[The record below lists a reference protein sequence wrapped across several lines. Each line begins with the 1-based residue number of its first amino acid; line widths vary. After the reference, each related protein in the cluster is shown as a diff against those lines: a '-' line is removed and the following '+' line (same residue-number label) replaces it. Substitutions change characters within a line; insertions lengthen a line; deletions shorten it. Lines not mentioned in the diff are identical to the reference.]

1 MPAKASRPTA
11 TKRTAFTPKPARPL
25 AGRIHHLHRSLV
37 DQINAGHLTNGI
49 KTCQKILSLLS
60 SGTEVPDEIKIDIN
74 GESITSSKQ
83 EIKTNALQTL
93 LFLLLQTDQYD
104 LALETIESASQS
116 DKLDFEKAY
125 CLYRLHEEEKARELV
140 EKLRATE
147 GGSVGLE
154 QESARRLAH
163 LEAQVVSIGDS
174 FGLSHIEWSP
184 LCRVIEREIMP
195 RPRRSTMSS
204 CPPRYVSRHSDTTA
218 ADIPL
223 YRMQTSNR
231 ISSPT
236 WTPPQR
242 TSNSRKQAMQ
252 TSSETRLALSPSR
265 PLKHLHRLSPSLRHL
280 LRLRFKLA
288 RRRPRM

>member
-1 MPAKASRPTA
+1 MPAKVTQSAA
-11 TKRTAFTPKPARPL
+11 TKRTPFTPKPARPI

-60 SGTEVPDEIKIDIN
+60 NGTDVPDEIKIDIN
-74 GESITSSKQ
+74 GESITTSKQ

-163 LEAQVVSIGDS
+163 LEAQVVSS
-174 FGLSHIEWSP
+174 AEPLRLSHVEP
-184 LCRVIEREIMP
+184 PRACRVIERETMP
-195 RPRRSTMSS
+195 RPRKSTMSS
-204 CPPRYVSRHSDTTA
+204 CPLRYVPLHSELCS
-218 ADIPL
+218 DI
-223 YRMQTSNR
+223 T
-231 ISSPT
+231 
-236 WTPPQR
+236 
-242 TSNSRKQAMQ
+242 
-252 TSSETRLALSPSR
+252 
-265 PLKHLHRLSPSLRHL
+265 
-280 LRLRFKLA
+280 
-288 RRRPRM
+288 